1 MAEIKG
7 FEIHA
12 LETSFMVFDRKDSF
26 GISYKSFL
34 LSLTILLAPLLSYL
48 KMKDC
53 YKEGVPLNHT
63 GHSESELGPDR
74 RD

>member
-34 LSLTILLAPLLSYL
+34 LSLTILFFRLINDIGSFAVLSQNERLL
-48 KMKDC
+48 
-53 YKEGVPLNHT
+53 
-63 GHSESELGPDR
+63 
-74 RD
+74 

>member
-34 LSLTILLAPLLSYL
+34 LSLTILFFRLIIPEFLVNSFIY
-48 KMKDC
+48 
-53 YKEGVPLNHT
+53 G
-63 GHSESELGPDR
+63 
-74 RD
+74 